1 MGMSHH
7 QALTDTREDQ
17 LCLAAIQYLRSH
29 FQEATDIYKRLL
41 VEDREHWAL
50 NVYIALCY
58 YKLDYYDVALEI
70 LQTYLTNF
78 PHSITAVN
86 LRACSH
92 YQLYNGKAAEAELS
106 FTASIEQ
113 REHLPRS
120 RPAPSQP
127 RCFPKW

>member
-1 MGMSHH
+1 MEQH
-7 QALTDTREDQ
+7 QNLSDSTEDQ

-41 VEDREHWAL
+41 VEDRESWAL

-70 LQTYLTNF
+70 LQTYLANQ

-86 LRACSH
+86 LSSLAVVELVVTAC
-92 YQLYNGKAAEAELS
+92 LE
-106 FTASIEQ
+106 
-113 REHLPRS
+113 
-120 RPAPSQP
+120 
-127 RCFPKW
+127 